1 MLGDAPPPTRVY
13 RNYIKEWP
21 VCKED
26 GGTIPVMNGLRVFLL
41 VTAFLAYTAPAW
53 AENSLP
59 AGFAPGP
66 VWVSKHAPVSGEK
79 VFLYA
84 AIYNASETPIEGS
97 ITFSVDGTSVGSVP
111 FALDDG
117 ETSIKSVPWTATEG
131 SHTVDAV
138 VGTAID
144 TQSKQLTNVS
154 NQTTG
159 NVTISVA
166 SPAPQSVA
174 VEHIDNASAA
184 VSTALA
190 SSSPI
195 VASIANTI
203 VSATE
208 SIRTAGETL
217 LTEASASAVPP
228 TKKGRMLSAEI
239 ENADSD
245 AAPAENGIKATVA
258 RTLLPIFTYPAL
270 FYPLFF
276 LILLILFWIL
286 AQRVRNPKRRG
297 R

>member
-53 AENSLP
+53 AENTLP

-117 ETSIKSVPWTATEG
+117 ETSIKSVSWTATEG

-138 VGTAID
+138 VGTAIEK
-144 TQSKQLTNVS
+144 QSKQATSVRS
-154 NQTTG
+154 HTTG
-159 NVTISVA
+159 EVTISVA
-166 SPAPQSVA
+166 PPAPQSVA
-174 VEHIDNASAA
+174 VEHIDSASAA
-184 VSTALA
+184 VSTVLA

-195 VASIANTI
+195 VASIANTVI
-203 VSATE
+203 SATE
-208 SIRTAGETL
+208 SIRTTGETL
-217 LTEASASAVPP
+217 LTKASTEARAP
-228 TKKGRMLSAEI
+228 TNKGQVLSAEI
-239 ENADSD
+239 EHADTTS
-245 AAPAENGIKATVA
+245 AKNGLKATIA

-276 LILLILFWIL
+276 LILLVAFWAVAKRL
-286 AQRVRNPKRRG
+286 RSPKRRG

>member
-41 VTAFLAYTAPAW
+41 VTAFLAYSTPAW
-53 AENSLP
+53 AENTLP

-117 ETSIKSVPWTATEG
+117 ETSIKSVSWTATEG

-138 VGTAID
+138 VGTAIEK
-144 TQSKQLTNVS
+144 QSKQATSVRS
-154 NQTTG
+154 HTTG
-159 NVTISVA
+159 EVTISVA
-166 SPAPQSVA
+166 PPAPQSVA
-174 VEHIDNASAA
+174 VEHIDSASAA
-184 VSTALA
+184 VSTVLA

-195 VASIANTI
+195 VASIANTVI
-203 VSATE
+203 SATE
-208 SIRTAGETL
+208 SIRTTGETL
-217 LTEASASAVPP
+217 LTKASTEARAP
-228 TKKGRMLSAEI
+228 TNKGQVLSAEI
-239 ENADSD
+239 EHADTTS
-245 AAPAENGIKATVA
+245 AKNGLKATIA

-276 LILLILFWIL
+276 LILLVAFWAVAKRL
-286 AQRVRNPKRRG
+286 RSPKRRG